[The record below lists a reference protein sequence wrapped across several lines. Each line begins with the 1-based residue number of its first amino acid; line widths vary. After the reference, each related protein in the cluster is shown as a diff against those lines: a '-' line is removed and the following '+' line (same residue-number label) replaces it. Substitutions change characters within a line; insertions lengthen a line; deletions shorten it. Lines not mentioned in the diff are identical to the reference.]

1 MWCLYVAERMTHGV
15 RLYGPQLLESNP
27 PLVMWMLLGPAF
39 VARLL
44 PIPIS
49 VVFKLC
55 VVALAAT
62 SALGCRALLRR
73 LHPRIS
79 RGALWACAFA
89 FLAVCGAMP
98 ARDFGQREHLLVLLT
113 LPYLLAVA
121 MAAQIPG
128 TEATSDTRLS
138 RIPTAAAVAIGIAA
152 GLGLSLK
159 PHHLFVPL
167 AVEAAVAVRRG
178 RLRTLL
184 RPEPVALL
192 ATCLAYLAAIRL
204 FTPEYLTTIVPI
216 LRDTYWAIG
225 DLTIKQLLAESI
237 ELHILAVV
245 AVAFW
250 FILRLWWQRP
260 ADPLAVVFL
269 VAGAASALAY
279 YLQGT
284 GWYYQQIPALSFF
297 AFALCAEVAEIRKHV
312 PGAKA
317 RVDARSIM
325 PELKSRP
332 ISEASSSSRDS
343 LSPQESI
350 PSRESSVAA
359 RSASEGILRYAPI
372 AAVALSLLAIALTAY
387 FSGYTLAHP
396 LGFPNGLS
404 DTPDPALFAG
414 LPPGT
419 PVAILTTVVD
429 DSVPPIFTHHLLWA
443 QRQNNLWTLPA
454 ILRNQSP
461 GPHPPRHRVPAARL
475 AQLDQIQHAWMV
487 EDLQRWRP
495 QLILIARCQDPSVHC
510 QIVEDRHDNLLAWFA
525 RDPAFRAEFA
535 NYRYLRS
542 AGPYDAYVPR

>member
-1 MWCLYVAERMTHGV
+1 
-15 RLYGPQLLESNP
+15 
-27 PLVMWMLLGPAF
+27 
-39 VARLL
+39 
-44 PIPIS
+44 
-49 VVFKLC
+49 
-55 VVALAAT
+55 
-62 SALGCRALLRR
+62 
-73 LHPRIS
+73 
-79 RGALWACAFA
+79 
-89 FLAVCGAMP
+89 
-98 ARDFGQREHLLVLLT
+98 
-113 LPYLLAVA
+113 
-121 MAAQIPG
+121 
-128 TEATSDTRLS
+128 
-138 RIPTAAAVAIGIAA
+138 
-152 GLGLSLK
+152 
-159 PHHLFVPL
+159 
-167 AVEAAVAVRRG
+167 
-178 RLRTLL
+178 LRTLL

-443 QRQNNLWTLPA
+443 QRQNN
-454 ILRNQSP
+454 
-461 GPHPPRHRVPAARL
+461 RL